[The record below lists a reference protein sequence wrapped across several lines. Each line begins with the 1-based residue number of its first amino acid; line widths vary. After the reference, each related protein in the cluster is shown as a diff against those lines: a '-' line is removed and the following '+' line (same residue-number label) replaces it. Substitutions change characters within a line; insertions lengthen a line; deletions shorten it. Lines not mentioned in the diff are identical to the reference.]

1 MLNILIEYI
10 SNTWI
15 CKYCYPEDKNEI
27 KKMVSIFGEEH
38 V

>member
-15 CKYCYPEDKNEI
+15 CKYCYPEYKNEI
-27 KKMVSIFGEEH
+27 KIVSIFEEEH